1 MFKQILSINKNN
13 ALVIIDNNVFSE
25 DILNYYVIF
34 EDNDKKILGEISE
47 VDQNQVK
54 INFLGEFI
62 NNKLLS
68 GIIRKP
74 S

>member
-34 EDNDKKILGEISE
+34 EDNEK
-47 VDQNQVK
+47 
-54 INFLGEFI
+54 
-62 NNKLLS
+62 
-68 GIIRKP
+68 
-74 S
+74 

>member
-34 EDNDKKILGEISE
+34 EDNEKKILGEISE
-47 VDQNQVK
+47 VDQNQVNK
-54 INFLGEFI
+54 FL
-62 NNKLLS
+62 
-68 GIIRKP
+68 R
-74 S
+74 